1 MTILKIIKNKIY
13 KEYKFD
19 KDVIKHR
26 DDLFDAA
33 KIILEI
39 NEVLNLNKSL
49 NSDKVNNN
57 LMELYKI

>member
-39 NEVLNLNKSL
+39 NEALNLNKSL